1 MFQQNDTRSDSSSD
15 DDPETS
21 EDELDDVATQSGI
34 RGKRSSA
41 LPW

>member
-1 MFQQNDTRSDSSSD
+1 MYNQNAYRSDSSND

-21 EDELDDVATQSGI
+21 EDELDDVPTQSYI
-34 RGKRSSA
+34 RGKRDNK